1 MAEAAL
7 EALSEVLPTAVPPRG
22 WHNQRMSSNHVRLL
36 EHDAELGEDLDA
48 ARLKSATE
56 HAQATTVALP
66 RGPWEPPQW
75 PAALRQ
81 GAGLLVLEGLL
92 LRRVGVDGRFGAE
105 LLSTGDLLRPWQRED
120 AVTSVPR
127 RSGWQVLQHCRLAL
141 LDVELSRRIAPYPEI
156 QGRLVGRALRRSRH
170 LAVNIAI
177 VHQPRVESRLHML
190 LWHLADRWG
199 TVRSD
204 GVFVPVR
211 LTHAIL
217 SELIAARRPTVS
229 AALGALERSGAV
241 SRARD
246 GWLLHGSP
254 PGELAAVLNR

>member
-1 MAEAAL
+1 MAGN
-7 EALSEVLPTAVPPRG
+7 R
-22 WHNQRMSSNHVRLL
+22 VRLL
-36 EHDAELGEDLDA
+36 ELDEELGEDLDEE
-48 ARLKSATE
+48 RLRGAVE
-56 HAQATTVALP
+56 HAQVATVALP

-105 LLSTGDLLRPWQRED
+105 LLAAGDLLRPWQRED

-141 LDVELSRRIAPYPEI
+141 LDLELGRRLAPYPEVHA
-156 QGRLVGRALRRSRH
+156 RLIGRALRRSRH

-190 LWHLADRWG
+190 MWHLADRWG
-199 TVRSD
+199 IVRGD
-204 GVFVPVR
+204 GVLVPVK

-229 AALGALERSGAV
+229 AALGSLERSGAV
-241 SRARD
+241 SRTRD

-254 PGELAAVLNR
+254 PGELEAVLRG